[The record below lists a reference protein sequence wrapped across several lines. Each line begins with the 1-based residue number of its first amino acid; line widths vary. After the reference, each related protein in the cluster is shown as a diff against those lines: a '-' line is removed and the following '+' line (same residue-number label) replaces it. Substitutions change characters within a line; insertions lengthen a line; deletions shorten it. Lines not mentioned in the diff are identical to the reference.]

1 MFERPESNKP
11 DIVLDEDATAVVK
24 RMIKE
29 TQEALASLVF
39 FMDSPEPLEHES
51 ARSVLSVAEYRMADI
66 GKKLGVETMSGDE
79 IERRHLALRT
89 ANGRVRELE
98 AQLGNAQSPQLIQLG
113 VRTLEE
119 RINAWWRHEGF
130 GLVSEISFGPYVC
143 KVKLSCG
150 LYGDFAVIAS
160 ETPISDKERK
170 RLWHESLR
178 DRGFV
183 LTEEY
188 SEVGVLDCDASRE
201 ALCAFISSRLPT
213 ARVVSFENHVRRQS
227 GYVLRGAEVI
237 IRDWEEIMALPVGEP
252 EKPEGEV

>member
-1 MFERPESNKP
+1 MFDTPESNKP

-98 AQLGNAQSPQLIQLG
+98 AQLGNAQSPQLTQLG

-130 GLVSEISFGPYVC
+130 GLVSETTFGPYIC

-150 LYGDFAVIAS
+150 LYGDYSSTLS

-170 RLWHESLR
+170 RLWLQSLR
-178 DRGFV
+178 EQGYV
-183 LTEEY
+183 LTDEKH
-188 SEVGVLDCDASRE
+188 EVGVLDCDASRA

-213 ARVVSFENHVRRQS
+213 ARVVSFENHVRRQG
-227 GYVLRGAEVI
+227 GYVLRGAEVV
-237 IRDWEEIMALPVGEP
+237 IRDWEEIIALPVGQP
-252 EKPEGEV
+252 EQPESEV